1 MTKSVRVRVAGK
13 VQGVWFRAWTTE
25 QATGRGLS
33 GWVRNCRDGSVE
45 ALFSGPADQVDS
57 MIEAGGAGRSHR
69 PASGRSAGRARLP
82 PAAHRVTR
90 RLTIRQN

>member
-1 MTKSVRVRVAGK
+1 MTKTVRVRVAGK

-25 QATGRGLS
+25 QATRRGLS

-57 MIEAGGAGRSHR
+57 MIEACRDG
-69 PASGRSAGRARLP
+69 P
-82 PAAHRVTR
+82 PAARVDHIDRHPADAPAERGFHQRHTE
-90 RLTIRQN
+90 

>member
-57 MIEAGGAGRSHR
+57 MIEACRDG
-69 PASGRSAGRARLP
+69 P
-82 PAAHRVTR
+82 PAARVDHIDQHPADPPAERGFHQRHTE
-90 RLTIRQN
+90 